1 MVEFDDILQLRNGA
15 SVLDCV
21 RAHHDQENQREN
33 FFGCK
38 THSTHGETIKSDYIL
53 PLPNPSSRVR
63 VTRLGLTLQPPS
75 CLTLSI
81 FDSSPH
87 YWSPVTRCAQLHR
100 VDLPHATDW

>member
-38 THSTHGETIKSDYIL
+38 AHSTHVEPIKSTSCLYL
-53 PLPNPSSRVR
+53 TLA
-63 VTRLGLTLQPPS
+63 LGLGL
-75 CLTLSI
+75 
-81 FDSSPH
+81 
-87 YWSPVTRCAQLHR
+87 RG
-100 VDLPHATDW
+100 